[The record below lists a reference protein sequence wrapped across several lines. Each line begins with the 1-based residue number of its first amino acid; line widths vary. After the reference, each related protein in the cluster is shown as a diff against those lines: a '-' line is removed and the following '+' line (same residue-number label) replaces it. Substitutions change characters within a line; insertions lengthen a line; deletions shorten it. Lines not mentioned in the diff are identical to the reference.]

1 MNEKINLNIFNE
13 YKQKMIDLMAKAGKY
28 LEQHEKD
35 DNLDSQ
41 KFEQEMIKQYLELQ
55 EKLLS
60 YDLSDIPFESWQDLQ
75 IFSEGD
81 YEPDFSKSKAN
92 IDFNIIDFWGKG
104 NFKNCSIRN
113 LDKIG
118 RMLSEDFFDEA
129 TIQAN
134 SELFLSSNFDS
145 EFKNKYY
152 NCTLKIEDLTNLSVE
167 QVRELEKKNVN
178 IHFENTG
185 YTSSIIG
192 TLGLKNMI
200 DLYKYSKDD
209 FDIVTY
215 FLDNSRYF
223 HFSSERGMSFETL
236 VENIK
241 QSQIS
246 EMKQLCYDYAR
257 SNILEST
264 FGNIN
269 IQDYPQKFID
279 DNDDIF
285 LVNVGISE
293 ELRNRYYTRCLT
305 IDDVI
310 ENLDIFSSVPI
321 ERFMQYSNIRD
332 FAEKLGKG
340 GLQYVLKNHRDIFDH
355 IRSEN
360 HFYEVGRSLQER
372 NSLEERFSDTIKA
385 YFCNM
390 YGMSGL
396 HQSYDAN
403 GIVKHNLP
411 DWISSLNFEVV
422 EKFATMDELKKYNSK
437 TLLVDEFQRIVIE
450 TFGLDKL
457 IQFDSST
464 QFFSHKANEYSKELE
479 GMDALGCF
487 LSKINSARDINIP
500 ARDNM
505 TYSEFTDI
513 IAKCLDAMRK
523 KSLFQDY
530 PNYDFIVG
538 EFREKY
544 PNIFMAQNAPDE
556 LKKAFYKNGITGD
569 LLYQHKEYIPFLVD
583 MNLNNVLYGKFECLR
598 NVLSIPQLF
607 QKVNFIEYY
616 SELYG
621 NESLLNLI
629 ATYGDLGTNIS
640 SGVLDLAADKEGI
653 EKQYRSIIYKFILNN
668 PNVSYQ
674 HLLSVNNFVNEHS
687 DIFLSTADLNK
698 VPEIIRGNFI
708 KSFYARGL
716 RFEHIRHYPE
726 LIDVLKDKNL
736 THVFAGYDTGI
747 SNRYTSIYGNN
758 KFNRSTEV
766 EMINVIG
773 QDKFLELC
781 SKYGRY
787 LEDIYA
793 DLSLVMKDGK
803 YFENNTID
811 AKEIDYHRLCARIE
825 NVIAKKCQL
834 GKKTYYYL
842 DAPEF
847 LKQNMP
853 NLFLDPSAPQELQE
867 LFYCINKEGF
877 KSGLSFDDIAY
888 NKEWL
893 EFLKGKSVST
903 AFLRNNKYSYNDIKQ
918 YFEIFGEEKGLKFGL
933 QRTRTVEKMISLHKV
948 ELMKQWYD
956 KTGQKFIPDFVVMEN
971 FAIEDADKFLAAG
984 RNWSSLMKIK
994 SFSEWYES
1002 RDAMLKLA
1010 YCFGA
1015 FDQDQIGMKKLQ
1027 ELLTGV
1033 PRQYKSSD
1041 MLKLMALEHDILVY
1055 NRIIATNPDDSGE
1068 VPTMPGGIMEYGY
1081 LMEELKKNG
1090 IEFTGESI
1098 FSDIFNI
1105 NSDMSATL
1113 KLNPQ
1118 SHSKAMG
1125 YLRKILEEEDI
1136 VLTGDEAHKLF
1147 GGFSLKYDKDFREFL
1162 LKNFDE
1168 IRSNP
1173 EYSKYI
1179 SSVQRQFDSIK
1190 AFNSNRTLTWDLA
1203 VSFVQSNKYMDV
1215 NVGNDK
1221 VAEISAIAG
1230 YSQDD
1235 FNTLQ
1240 QIYNYGKT
1248 RTFSSIPRIEKTT
1261 EKYTYEMLRLDDPLA
1276 MAIGTL
1282 TDCCQELGNCAEVC
1296 MEHSM
1301 VDKNGRVFIIKDN
1314 QGNIVAQSWVWRNK
1328 DVLCFDN
1335 IEIPDKAFARAIKGN
1350 LELGRKG
1357 FTDEVF
1363 GIYKQAARDLIVADE
1378 IMYKELLESGRITQ
1392 EQYEGLRLGKITVG
1406 LGYNDIAESLK
1417 NNSILDTGNVSRPL
1431 PFEEPVKLSRGLYT
1445 NDSTTQYVLEERDD
1459 RKEYDGETL
1468 PVHTDTVIEYTNDTF
1483 DEKMLLMLERL
1494 ELITKHNPIYLD
1506 TQLDDYDDR
1515 ENIVSSLAK
1524 NYDLNPKTTRI
1535 VMNPNFAI
1543 IYDINDNNMKIGDL
1557 LYNFSVDN
1565 GEQQRDIT
1573 TDVLLQMKL
1582 ALNQISTEKVI
1593 DISGLTEEQV
1603 EVYNKLGMLNEEINI
1618 RKGVGHGK

>member
-1 MNEKINLNIFNE
+1 MSEKMNLNMFNE
-13 YKQKMIDLMAKAGKY
+13 YKQKMIDLISKAQEY

-35 DNLDSQ
+35 DNFDSQ
-41 KFEQEMIKQYLELQ
+41 KFEQEMTKQYLDLQ
-55 EKLLS
+55 ERLLS

-92 IDFNIIDFWGKG
+92 IDFSIIDFWGKG

-113 LDKIG
+113 LDKFG
-118 RMLSEDFFDEA
+118 RMLSEEFFDEA

-134 SELFLSSNFDS
+134 PGLFLSPKFDS
-145 EFKNKYY
+145 EFKEKYY
-152 NCTLKIEDLTNLSVE
+152 NCNLKMDDLMYLNVE
-167 QVRELEKKNVN
+167 QIEELEKKNVN
-178 IHFENTG
+178 IHFENIG
-185 YTSSIIG
+185 YPSSVID

-200 DLYKYSKDD
+200 DLYKHSKDD

-215 FLDNSRYF
+215 FLDNSRYY
-223 HFSSERGMSFETL
+223 HFYSSEHGMSLSTL
-236 VENIK
+236 MENVK
-241 QSQIS
+241 QAQVS

-257 SNILEST
+257 SNIFDSKYMS
-264 FGNIN
+264 IN
-269 IQDYPQKFID
+269 TQDYPPKFIEE
-279 DNDDIF
+279 NDDIF
-285 LVNVGISE
+285 LVNAGISE
-293 ELRNRYYTRCLT
+293 ELRNRYYARSLS

-310 ENLDIFSSVPI
+310 ENLEIFSSVPI
-321 ERFMQYSNIRD
+321 ENFMQYSNIRD
-332 FAEKLGKG
+332 FAEKLGVG

-372 NSLEERFSDTIKA
+372 NSIEERFSDTIKE
-385 YFCNM
+385 YFGNM

-396 HQSYDAN
+396 QQTYDEN
-403 GIVKHNLP
+403 GVRKYSVP
-411 DWISSLNFEVV
+411 DWLSSLNFEVV
-422 EKFATMDELKKYNSK
+422 EKFATMDELKKYSSK
-437 TLLVDEFQRIVIE
+437 TLLVDQFQRKVLE
-450 TFGLDKL
+450 TFGLEKI
-457 IQFDSST
+457 IQFDNST
-464 QFFSHKANEYSKELE
+464 QFFSHKAQEYSKELE
-479 GMDALGCF
+479 RMDALGYF
-487 LSKINSARDINIP
+487 LSKLSSASDINIP
-500 ARDNM
+500 ARDDM
-505 TYSEFTDI
+505 SYSEFTDV
-513 IAKCLDAMRK
+513 IAQCLDVMRK
-523 KSLFQDY
+523 HNVFTDY

-544 PNIFMAQNAPDE
+544 PNIFMAQNAPEE
-556 LKKAFYKNGITGD
+556 LKTAFYRNKINGD

-583 MNLNNVLYGKFECLR
+583 KNLNNVLNGMFELNCY
-598 NVLSIPQLF
+598 NSSNGQQNPQLL
-607 QKVNFIEYY
+607 QKVNFVEYY

-629 ATYGDLGTNIS
+629 ATYGNIGTNIS

-668 PNVSYQ
+668 PKVPYQ
-674 HLLSVNNFVNEHS
+674 HLLSVNNFVDEHS
-687 DIFLSTADLNK
+687 DIFLSTEDLSK
-698 VPEIIRGNFI
+698 VPEIIRDNFT

-726 LIDVLKDKNL
+726 LIDVLKNKNL
-736 THVFAGYDTGI
+736 NHVFAGYDTGI
-747 SNRYTSIYGNN
+747 SNRNTSIYGNN
-758 KFNRSTEV
+758 RFSRSTEV

-781 SKYGRY
+781 SRYGRY

-803 YFENNTID
+803 YFESNSVD

-834 GKKTYYYL
+834 GKKAYYYL

-847 LKQNMP
+847 LKQKMP

-867 LFYCINKEGF
+867 LFYCTNKR
-877 KSGLSFDDIAY
+877 GLSFDDIAY

-933 QRTRTVEKMISLHKV
+933 QRTKTVEQMISSHKV

-984 RNWSSLMKIK
+984 QNWSALMKIK
-994 SFSEWYES
+994 SFSEWHES

-1041 MLKLMALEHDILVY
+1041 MLKLRALEHDILVY
-1055 NRIIATNPDDSGE
+1055 NRIIATNPDE
-1068 VPTMPGGIMEYGY
+1068 VPTMPSGTMEYGY

-1090 IEFTGESI
+1090 IEFAGESV

-1125 YLRKILEEEDI
+1125 YLRKILEEKDI
-1136 VLTGDEAHKLF
+1136 VLTGNEAHQLF
-1147 GGFSLKYDKDFREFL
+1147 GGFALKYDKDFREFL

-1173 EYSKYI
+1173 EYTKYV
-1179 SSVQRQFDSIK
+1179 SSVQKQFDSIK

-1248 RTFSSIPRIEKTT
+1248 RTFNSIPRIEKST

-1335 IEIPDKAFARAIKGN
+1335 IEIPDKAFARATKESP
-1350 LELGRKG
+1350 ELGRKG

-1363 GIYKQAARDLIVADE
+1363 GIYKQAAHDLIEADE
-1378 IMYKELLESGRITQ
+1378 VMYKELLESGKITQ
-1392 EQYEGLRLGKITVG
+1392 EQYDGLRLGKITVG

-1417 NNSILDTGNVSRPL
+1417 NNSTVDTGDVSRPL

-1445 NDSTTQYVLEERDD
+1445 SDSTTQYVLEERED

-1468 PVHTDTVIEYTNDTF
+1468 PVHTDTVIEHTNDTF

-1494 ELITKHNPIYLD
+1494 ELVTKHNPRYMD
-1506 TQLDDYDDR
+1506 TQLGDYDDR
-1515 ENIVSSLAK
+1515 ENIVSSLAR
-1524 NYDLNPKTTRI
+1524 NYDLNPETTRI

-1543 IYDINDNNMKIGDL
+1543 IYDVNDNNMKIGDL

-1573 TDVLLQMKL
+1573 ADVLLQMKL

-1593 DISGLTEEQV
+1593 DISQLTEEQL